1 MLKFAVGFVLGAVA
15 LAYYPVYINDVKA
28 VTNNAARAVAD
39 ATSESSLI
47 DQAREFAQ

>member
-1 MLKFAVGFVLGAVA
+1 
-15 LAYYPVYINDVKA
+15 VYINDVKA